1 MGEVQE
7 LNAAPSRLQLNV
19 AVVSVFVKLK
29 LAVVLLVITRGLEVM
44 EVSGGVLS
52 SVTFTDEEAELEDIS
67 QAVAVIVAGPS
78 GSKAEFQSKL

>member
-19 AVVSVFVKLK
+19 AVISVFVKLK